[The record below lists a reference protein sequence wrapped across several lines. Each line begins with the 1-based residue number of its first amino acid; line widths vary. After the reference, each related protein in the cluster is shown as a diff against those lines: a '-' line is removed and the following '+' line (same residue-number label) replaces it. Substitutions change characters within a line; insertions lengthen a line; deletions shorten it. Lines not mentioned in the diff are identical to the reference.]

1 MGLIPQVKCGR
12 CDRTYS
18 GLRSRCPYC
27 GAHRHKRGKRTT
39 DGDNATWKLIIGVL
53 LIVILI
59 AAVIVILVT
68 SSNEKR
74 TEGETGQQSQ
84 SVNNANEG
92 SQTGQGSQSGQGDQ
106 TGEGEQTGQGD
117 QTGEGE
123 QTGQGGQTG
132 GQSTEPSVPATVIAS
147 SVSAKSLYVN
157 PVKDF
162 TVKIGETQ
170 PVTAVITPSNVTSIP
185 VWTSDSAAISVIP
198 ADETGMKVNVTGMSI
213 GVANITVSV
222 DGLEYTF
229 VVRCN

>member
-123 QTGQGGQTG
+123 Q
-132 GQSTEPSVPATVIAS
+132 
-147 SVSAKSLYVN
+147 
-157 PVKDF
+157 
-162 TVKIGETQ
+162 
-170 PVTAVITPSNVTSIP
+170 IP
-185 VWTSDSAAISVIP
+185 
-198 ADETGMKVNVTGMSI
+198 
-213 GVANITVSV
+213 
-222 DGLEYTF
+222 L
-229 VVRCN
+229 R